1 MWLTRTVCAEN
12 RIKLLRRNKPN
23 ITMSSPDPRP
33 LWSPLLPPL
42 LCLLLLFSTPYLSL
56 AQSGYT
62 QEGFPW
68 TSQSTAAPW
77 PGRYGASAAVTSQ
90 GAFVM
95 LGGLNSTNL
104 SSPTSATFTLYNDI
118 QQSTSYGAT
127 FVTPAP
133 TAAWSPR
140 FFHSS
145 ALTSSGSILLIGGF
159 TLTPLA
165 TAAPSNPLLSIS
177 SLKDTWYSVDG
188 ITWSQGSTMPWT
200 RGRGGH
206 DIDSDPTSLI
216 FYLTAG
222 LATDPGQTDQL
233 LNDVWKT
240 PDAGTTWQ
248 IATVSAAF
256 SPRVFH
262 NNLVRQGVLYVIGG
276 LTKSTAAGGGW
287 MACQDVW
294 MSVDQGTTFTQQMP
308 SNQDFSFMARFLTS
322 AIVYNN
328 DDLFYMAGLTVTPAF
343 SLLAPLAAYTN
354 RSTNATTVPV
364 VYSDVWESTDAGLS
378 WQQTNPTSVF
388 GARFSAPVVILNQDL
403 LLLGGCTP
411 NASCTNDVWLTV
423 LPLDGQSSDGTVVA
437 AIVGTL
443 SGILMIV
450 VIVIRRMEARFA
462 KGVIKGY
469 TVSGRSEDELAA
481 EENSKL

>member
-1 MWLTRTVCAEN
+1 
-12 RIKLLRRNKPN
+12 
-23 ITMSSPDPRP
+23 MSSLPSR
-33 LWSPLLPPL
+33 LLSRLLPRLFVL
-42 LCLLLLFSTPYLSL
+42 LSTLSICH

-68 TSQSTAAPW
+68 SAQTQPAPW

-95 LGGLNSTNL
+95 LGGLNITNL
-104 SSPTSATFTLYNDI
+104 SSPSSATFTLYNDI
-118 QQSTSYGAT
+118 QQSTSTGST

-133 TAAWSPR
+133 NAPWSPR

-145 ALTSSGSILLIGGF
+145 ALTSSTSILLIGGF
-159 TLTPLA
+159 TLTPVTA
-165 TAAPSNPLLSIS
+165 TTPATSPPTIS

-188 ITWSQGSTMPWT
+188 ITWSEGSTMPWA

-206 DIDSDPTSLI
+206 DIDSDPNSLI

-222 LATDPGQTDQL
+222 LATDPGYVDQL
-233 LNDVWKT
+233 FNDVWKT

-248 IATVSAAF
+248 IATTAATF

-276 LTKSTAAGGGW
+276 ITKVASGSGW
-287 MACQDVW
+287 TACQDVW
-294 MSVDQGTTFTQQMP
+294 MSVDQGTTFNQQMP

-328 DDLFYMAGLTVTPAF
+328 DDLFYMAGVAVTPAF
-343 SLLAPLAAYTN
+343 SLLSPLAPYTTSN
-354 RSTNATTVPV
+354 GTSLPTI
-364 VYSDVWESTDAGLS
+364 YSDVWESTDAGLS

-388 GARFSAPVVILNQDL
+388 GPRFAAPVVILNQDL
-403 LLLGGCTP
+403 LVMGGC
-411 NASCTNDVWLTV
+411 NNVSCLSDVWLTV

-443 SGILMIV
+443 SGILMV
-450 VIVIRRMEARFA
+450 VVVVIRRMQDRFA
-462 KGVIKGY
+462 KGAIKGY
-469 TVSGRSEDELAA
+469 TVSGRSEEELT

>member
-1 MWLTRTVCAEN
+1 MAEAAAAALIVPS
-12 RIKLLRRNKPN
+12 RVGRERRDGEERCLSLAMP
-23 ITMSSPDPRP
+23 P
-33 LWSPLLPPL
+33 LNFPSPLSHLLPRL
-42 LCLLLLFSTPYLSL
+42 LVLLSYLSFCH

-62 QEGFPW
+62 QEGLPW
-68 TSQSTAAPW
+68 SVQSQPAPW
-77 PGRYGASAAVTSQ
+77 PGRYGASAAVTAQ

-95 LGGLNSTNL
+95 LGGLAISNL
-104 SSPTSATFTLYNDI
+104 SSATSSNFTLYNDI
-118 QQSTSYGAT
+118 QQSTSTGAT

-133 TAAWSPR
+133 TAPWSPR

-145 ALTSSGSILLIGGF
+145 ALTSAGSILLIGGF
-159 TLTPLA
+159 TLTPL
-165 TAAPSNPLLSIS
+165 TTTSPSTSPPTVS

-188 ITWSQGSTMPWT
+188 ISWSQGSTMPWS

-206 DIDSDPTSLI
+206 DIDSDPNSLI

-222 LATDPGQTDQL
+222 LATDPGYQDQL

-248 IATVSAAF
+248 IATITATFSA
-256 SPRVFH
+256 RVFH

-276 LTKSTAAGGGW
+276 LTKTATGSW
-287 MACQDVW
+287 TACQDVW

-308 SNQDFSFMARFLTS
+308 SSQDFSFMARFLTS
-322 AIVYNN
+322 GIVYNN
-328 DDLFYMAGLTVTPAF
+328 DDLFYMAGLSVSPTFTLLSP
-343 SLLAPLAAYTN
+343 LAPYFN
-354 RSTNATTVPV
+354 STANQTATATI
-364 VYSDVWESTDAGLS
+364 YSDVWESTDAGLS
-378 WQQTNPTSVF
+378 WQQTNPTSVY
-388 GARFSAPVVILNQDL
+388 GARFSAPLVILNQDL
-403 LLLGGCTP
+403 LLMGGCS
-411 NASCTNDVWLTV
+411 NVSCLSDVWLTV

-437 AIVGTL
+437 AVVGTL

-450 VIVIRRMEARFA
+450 VVVIRRMEDRFA

-469 TVSGRSEDELAA
+469 TVSGQTEEELA

>member
-1 MWLTRTVCAEN
+1 MATSRA
-12 RIKLLRRNKPN
+12 
-23 ITMSSPDPRP
+23 SSLP
-33 LWSPLLPPL
+33 SCLLPRI
-42 LCLLLLFSTPYLSL
+42 LLLLSSLSL
-56 AQSGYT
+56 CHAQTGYV
-62 QEGFPW
+62 QDGFPW
-68 TSQSTAAPW
+68 TVQAAPTPW

-95 LGGLNSTNL
+95 LGGLNITNL
-104 SSPTSATFTLYNDI
+104 SSTTSAMFTLYNDV
-118 QQSTSYGAT
+118 QQSTSTGAT
-127 FVTPAP
+127 FVTPSP
-133 TAAWSPR
+133 TAPWSPR

-159 TLTPLA
+159 TLNPLTSATPL
-165 TAAPSNPLLSIS
+165 TSAPSVS

-188 ITWSQGSTMPWT
+188 ITWSEGSTMPWN

-222 LATDPGQTDQL
+222 LATDPGYTDQL

-248 IATVSAAF
+248 IATVNAAF
-256 SPRVFH
+256 SARVFH

-276 LTKSTAAGGGW
+276 VTKDATSGTW
-287 MACQDVW
+287 TACQDVW

-308 SNQDFSFMARFLTS
+308 SSQDYSFMARVFTS

-328 DDLFYMAGLTVTPAF
+328 DDLFYMAGVAVTPAF
-343 SLLAPLAAYTN
+343 SLLSPLAPYTN
-354 RSTNATTVPV
+354 TTSGNTTQPAI
-364 VYSDVWESTDAGLS
+364 YSDVWESTDAGLS

-388 GARFSAPVVILNQDL
+388 GPRFSAPVVILGQDL
-403 LLLGGCTP
+403 LLMGGCN
-411 NASCTNDVWLTV
+411 NASCLQDVWLTV

-443 SGILMIV
+443 SGILIV
-450 VIVIRRMEARFA
+450 VVLVIRRMEDRFA
-462 KGVIKGY
+462 KGTIKGY
-469 TVSGRSEDELAA
+469 TVSGRSEEELAA

>member
-1 MWLTRTVCAEN
+1 MPPLQ
-12 RIKLLRRNKPN
+12 
-23 ITMSSPDPRP
+23 PR
-33 LWSPLLPPL
+33 LLPSILFL
-42 LCLLLLFSTPYLSL
+42 LSTLYLCHG
-56 AQSGYT
+56 QSGYT

-68 TSQSTAAPW
+68 TVQSQPAPW

-90 GAFVM
+90 GAFVI
-95 LGGLNSTNL
+95 LGGLNITNL
-104 SSPTSATFTLYNDI
+104 SSVTSATFTLYNDI
-118 QQSTSYGAT
+118 QQSTSTGAT

-133 TAAWSPR
+133 TAPWSPR

-159 TLTPLA
+159 TLTP
-165 TAAPSNPLLSIS
+165 TTTTGPSTSLPSIS

-188 ITWSQGSTMPWT
+188 ITWSEGSTMPWG

-222 LATDPGQTDQL
+222 LASDPGYQDQL

-248 IATVSAAF
+248 IATVNAAF
-256 SPRVFH
+256 SARVFH
-262 NNLVRQGVLYVIGG
+262 NNLVRQSVLYVIGG
-276 LTKSTAAGGGW
+276 LTKDPISGGW
-287 MACQDVW
+287 TTCQDVW

-308 SNQDFSFMARFLTS
+308 SSQDYTFMARFLTS
-322 AIVYNN
+322 GIVYNN
-328 DDLFYMAGLTVTPAF
+328 DDLFYMAGVSVTPAF
-343 SLLAPLAAYTN
+343 SLLAPLAPYTN
-354 RSTNATTVPV
+354 TTSNQTVLPT

-388 GARFSAPVVILNQDL
+388 GPRFSAPVVILNQDL
-403 LLLGGCTP
+403 LLMGGC
-411 NASCTNDVWLTV
+411 NNVSCLSDVWLTV

-443 SGILMIV
+443 SGILIIV
-450 VIVIRRMEARFA
+450 VLVIRRMEDRFA

-469 TVSGRSEDELAA
+469 TVSGKSEDELA
-481 EENSKL
+481 EENAKL

>member
-1 MWLTRTVCAEN
+1 MARSIMSLRLCRLVPH
-12 RIKLLRRNKPN
+12 LLA
-23 ITMSSPDPRP
+23 
-33 LWSPLLPPL
+33 LV
-42 LCLLLLFSTPYLSL
+42 STLSL
-56 AQSGYT
+56 CHAQSGYT

-68 TSQSTAAPW
+68 SSQSLSAPW

-90 GAFVM
+90 GAYVL
-95 LGGLNSTNL
+95 LGGLASTNL
-104 SSPTSATFTLYNDI
+104 SSATSANFTLYNDV
-118 QQSTSYGAT
+118 QQSTSFGQT

-133 TAAWSPR
+133 NAAWSPR

-159 TLTPLA
+159 TLTPTSTNASSSGSLPA
-165 TAAPSNPLLSIS
+165 LS
-177 SLKDTWYSVDG
+177 SLKDTWYSPDG
-188 ITWSQGSTMPWT
+188 LTWSQGSTMPWT

-206 DIDSDPTSLI
+206 DIDSDPNSLI

-222 LATDPGQTDQL
+222 LATDPGYQDQL

-248 IATVSAAF
+248 IATINAAF
-256 SPRVFH
+256 SARVFH

-276 LTKSTAAGGGW
+276 LTKSKVGGW

-294 MSVDQGTTFTQQMP
+294 MSVDQGTTFTLQMP

-328 DDLFYMAGLTVTPAF
+328 DDLFYMAGMSVTPSF
-343 SLLAPLAAYTN
+343 SLLAPLAPYTN
-354 RSTNATTVPV
+354 TTAATNSTNQTATTVTPTL
-364 VYSDVWESTDAGLS
+364 YSDVWESTDAGLT

-388 GARFSAPVVILNQDL
+388 GPRFSAPVVILNQDL
-403 LLLGGCTP
+403 LVMGGCG
-411 NASCTNDVWLTV
+411 NVSCPSDVWLTV

-437 AIVGTL
+437 AVVGTL

-450 VIVIRRMEARFA
+450 VLVIRRMQDRFA

-469 TVSGRSEDELAA
+469 TVSGQSEEQLA

>member
-1 MWLTRTVCAEN
+1 MTTSSTRHVP
-12 RIKLLRRNKPN
+12 RRHA
-23 ITMSSPDPRP
+23 
-33 LWSPLLPPL
+33 LPLLL
-42 LCLLLLFSTPYLSL
+42 FTLLLLLSL
-56 AQSGYT
+56 LSPASAQSGYT
-62 QEGFPW
+62 QEGLPW
-68 TSQSTAAPW
+68 TAQSQPAPW

-90 GAFVM
+90 GAFVL
-95 LGGLNSTNL
+95 LGGLNISSL
-104 SSPTSATFTLYNDI
+104 SSTVPVTYTLYNDI
-118 QQSTSYGAT
+118 QQSTSAGAT

-133 TAAWSPR
+133 TAPWSPR

-159 TLTPLA
+159 TLAPLNA
-165 TAAPSNPLLSIS
+165 SDPLTSRRPAIS

-188 ITWSQGSTMPWT
+188 IVWSQGSTMPWG

-222 LATDPGQTDQL
+222 LASDPGYADAL

-248 IATVSAAF
+248 IATLQAAF

-276 LTKSTAAGGGW
+276 LTKSTSGQWTAA
-287 MACQDVW
+287 QDVW
-294 MSVDQGTTFTQQMP
+294 MSVDQGTTFTLQMP
-308 SNQDFSFMARFLTS
+308 AGQDYSFLARFLTS

-328 DDLFYMAGLTVTPAF
+328 DDLFYMAGLSVTPAF
-343 SLLAPLAAYTN
+343 SLLTPLASYTYFN
-354 RSTNATTVPV
+354 STVNATVTMTPTLF
-364 VYSDVWESTDAGLS
+364 SDVWESTDAGLS

-388 GARFSAPVVILNQDL
+388 GPRFSAPVVILNQDL
-403 LLLGGCTP
+403 VLLGGCN
-411 NASCTNDVWLTV
+411 NASSCLSDAWLTV

-450 VIVIRRMEARFA
+450 VIVIRRMESRFA
-462 KGVIKGY
+462 MGAIKGY
-469 TVSGRSEDELAA
+469 TVSGKNEEQLT